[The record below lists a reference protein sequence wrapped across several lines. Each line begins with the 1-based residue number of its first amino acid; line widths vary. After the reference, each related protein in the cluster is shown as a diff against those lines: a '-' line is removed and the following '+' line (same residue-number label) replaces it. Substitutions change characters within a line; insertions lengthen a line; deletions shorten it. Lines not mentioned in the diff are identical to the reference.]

1 MEYWSKRMTMDVL
14 DSCQWYAE
22 LFSFTEAWAGDRFDV
37 LLFDRDVVVESM
49 NLEDEVD
56 EYDLYESEFDF
67 KND

>member
-14 DSCQWYAE
+14 DFWYAE
-22 LFSFTEAWAGDRFDV
+22 LISFTEAWAGDRFDV

-49 NLEDEVD
+49 NLKDEVD

-67 KND
+67 KKY